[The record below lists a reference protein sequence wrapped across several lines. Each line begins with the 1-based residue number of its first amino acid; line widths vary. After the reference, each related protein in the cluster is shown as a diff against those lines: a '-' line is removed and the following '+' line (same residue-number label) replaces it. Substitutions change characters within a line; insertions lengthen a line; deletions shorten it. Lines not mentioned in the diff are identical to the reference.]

1 MLYEKVLEM
10 GNVTFTNT
18 SECSH
23 DEWLK
28 LRTTGIGGS
37 DAGAL
42 MGLNKYT
49 TPLSIYL
56 AKKDLS
62 SFGGNK
68 ATEWGNILEDP
79 VRQKAK
85 EELQIEIETVPGMF
99 TSKAYD
105 FMNANFD
112 GLVFVDGEKE
122 IAGTVVSGLGGHEI
136 KTSRNGDG
144 FSDDEVPDSYYAQVQ
159 HYMAVTGL
167 TFFILSVFII
177 DRYEG
182 RHYVIPRNDDF
193 IADLIGAESDFW
205 NNNVLADNPPAPTGN
220 ENEFDLIKN
229 LPMPS
234 TVELDSDCASLLE
247 ERELLD
253 MKIKGLTSDLNRV
266 KEELLMRIFDAAG
279 GDENNKKVVATCGNW
294 KMSLTTQTSHRVDTT
309 AMKKAGI
316 FDEYSKES
324 VSKVLR
330 FSKVATL

>member
-1 MLYEKVLEM
+1 MLYEKVLDM

-18 SECSH
+18 SNYSH

-62 SFGGNK
+62 KFGGNK

-99 TSKAYD
+99 TNKVHT

-112 GLVFVDGEKE
+112 GLVYINGEKE

-136 KTSRNGDG
+136 KTSRTGDG
-144 FSDDEVPDSYYAQVQ
+144 FTDNEVPDSYYAQVQ

-182 RHYVIPRNDDF
+182 RHYVIPRNDEF
-193 IADLIGAESDFW
+193 ISDLINTEAAFW
-205 NNNVLADNPPAPTGN
+205 NNNVLANEAPAPTGN

-229 LPMPS
+229 LPMPE
-234 TVELDSDCASLLE
+234 TVELEDDCVSLLE

-253 MKIKGLTSDLNRV
+253 MKIKNLTSDLNKV
-266 KEELLMRIFDAAG
+266 KEELLMRIYAAAG
-279 GDENNKKVVATCGNW
+279 SGSDDTKKVIATCGNW
-294 KMSLTTQTSHRVDTT
+294 KMSLTTQVAHRVDT
-309 AMKKAGI
+309 AALKKAGV
-316 FDEYSKES
+316 FDNYSKES

-330 FSKVATL
+330 FSKVTL